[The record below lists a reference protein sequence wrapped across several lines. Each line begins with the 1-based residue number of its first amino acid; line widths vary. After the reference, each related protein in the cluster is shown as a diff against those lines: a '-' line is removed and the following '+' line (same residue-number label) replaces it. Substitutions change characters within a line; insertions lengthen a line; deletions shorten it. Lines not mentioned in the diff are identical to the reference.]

1 MNAYRFVEL
10 QREVSSHS
18 IPSFALKTE
27 SNFALNYASEASV
40 RG

>member
-18 IPSFALKTE
+18 SPSFALKTQTI
-27 SNFALNYASEASV
+27 FDLNYVSEVSV